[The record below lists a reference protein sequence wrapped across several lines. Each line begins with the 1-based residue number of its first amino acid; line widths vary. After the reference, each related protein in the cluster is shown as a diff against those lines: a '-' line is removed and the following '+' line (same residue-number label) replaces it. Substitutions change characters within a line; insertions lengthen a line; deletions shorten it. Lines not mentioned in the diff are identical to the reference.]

1 MKPRKKKLLFVC
13 SRNKR
18 RSLTAEKIF
27 ELHDQYEVKSAGT
40 SNGARVK
47 ITEGLIGWAD
57 VILVMEK
64 RHKSLLQQNFGEI
77 LQTKQVIVL
86 FIADEYEYMDEELI
100 EILKQRVAAE
110 NI

>member
-1 MKPRKKKLLFVC
+1 MKTQKKKLLFVC
-13 SRNKR
+13 SCNKR

-27 ELHDQYEVKSAGT
+27 ESHEHYEVKSAGT

-47 ITEGLIGWAD
+47 ITEGLLGWAD

-64 RHKSLLQQNFGEI
+64 RHKLLLQQNFGEI
-77 LQTKQVIVL
+77 LQNKQVIVL